1 MGKILKFIA
10 IGVVGL
16 LVVGFLTY
24 QYSDSAKKLVQ
35 LQALDTVHDL
45 ATSRMKKQAE
55 NGSTSVAAE
64 FINFPIEATEVA
76 KGVIRVTGIGNIYMV
91 PTDAGNVLFDTGL
104 VMQVPKQIA
113 AMKAAVPNNK
123 LTHIVLSH
131 SHADHIGGVKYW
143 KEDGVEIIAHDQF
156 TEEQRYLKA
165 LEPYL
170 HGRNR
175 LLFPFMPEEPP
186 TADMIAYGGITPTL
200 TIKEGDSYRL
210 ELGGKVMDIYAMAGA
225 EGADNMV
232 MWLPEQKVLLSG
244 DFFGPMFPQ
253 FPNVF
258 TMRGEKIRKPAEYI
272 RSLNRLI
279 DLAPEVILPGHLD
292 PVTGQEKIVAGL
304 TKMRDAVQYVHDE
317 TIAGMNSG
325 KTLYELM
332 ETITLPPELD
342 LSQAHG
348 RVSWAVKSIWEYYAT
363 WFHFDRTTEL
373 YGVDRG
379 DVMPD
384 VVALAGATALLEKAR
399 TFNTADQ
406 PVHAMHIIEI
416 LLADPMQA
424 SDPMVNQVRLE
435 TLQILLDKAVNGIE
449 NSYEI
454 YWLNAQ
460 IREAEALLAGNEN
473 SPEG

>member
-1 MGKILKFIA
+1 
-10 IGVVGL
+10 
-16 LVVGFLTY
+16 
-24 QYSDSAKKLVQ
+24 
-35 LQALDTVHDL
+35 
-45 ATSRMKKQAE
+45 
-55 NGSTSVAAE
+55 
-64 FINFPIEATEVA
+64 
-76 KGVIRVTGIGNIYMV
+76 MV
-91 PTDAGNVLFDTGL
+91 PTNEGNVLFDTGL

-113 AMKAAVPNNK
+113 AMNNAVPDNK
-123 LTHIVLSH
+123 LTHIILSH

-170 HGRNR
+170 HDRNR

-186 TADMIAYGGITPTL
+186 TAEMIAYGGITPTL
-200 TIKEGDSYRL
+200 TVNEGDSYRL
-210 ELGGKVMDIYAMAGA
+210 ELGGKVMEVYAMAGA
-225 EGADNMV
+225 EGADNLV
-232 MWLPEQKVLLSG
+232 MWLPDQKALLSG

-258 TMRGEKIRKPAEYI
+258 TMRGEKIRKPVEYI

-292 PVTGQEKIVAGL
+292 PVIGQEKIVNGL

-325 KTLYELM
+325 KTLYQLM
-332 ETITLPPELD
+332 ETISLPPELE

-379 DVMPD
+379 EVMPD
-384 VVALAGATALLEKAR
+384 VVALAGPGALLEKAR
-399 TFNTADQ
+399 IYNKADQ
-406 PVHAMHIIEI
+406 PVRAMHIVEI
-416 LLADPMQA
+416 LLDDPSQA
-424 SDPMVNQVRLE
+424 SDPSVNQVRLE
-435 TLQILLDKAVNGIE
+435 TLQLLLDKAINGIE

-460 IREAEALLAGNEN
+460 IRVTEGVINGVSN
-473 SPEG
+473 SSN

>member
-1 MGKILKFIA
+1 
-10 IGVVGL
+10 
-16 LVVGFLTY
+16 
-24 QYSDSAKKLVQ
+24 
-35 LQALDTVHDL
+35 
-45 ATSRMKKQAE
+45 
-55 NGSTSVAAE
+55 
-64 FINFPIEATEVA
+64 
-76 KGVIRVTGIGNIYMV
+76 MV
-91 PTDAGNVLFDTGL
+91 PTNEGNVLFDTGL

-113 AMKAAVPNNK
+113 AMNNAVPNNK
-123 LTHIVLSH
+123 LTHIILSH

-170 HGRNR
+170 HDRNR

-186 TADMIAYGGITPTL
+186 TAEMIAYGGITPTL
-200 TIKEGDSYRL
+200 TVNEGDSYRL
-210 ELGGKVMDIYAMAGA
+210 ELGGKVMEVYAMAGA
-225 EGADNMV
+225 EGADNLV
-232 MWLPEQKVLLSG
+232 MWLPDQKALLSG

-258 TMRGEKIRKPAEYI
+258 TMRGEKIRKPVEYI

-279 DLAPEVILPGHLD
+279 DLTPEVILPGHLD
-292 PVTGQEKIVAGL
+292 PVIGQEKILNGL

-325 KTLYELM
+325 KTLYQLM
-332 ETITLPPELD
+332 ETISLPPELE

-379 DVMPD
+379 EVMPD
-384 VVALAGATALLEKAR
+384 VVALAGPGALLEKAR
-399 TFNTADQ
+399 IYNKADQ
-406 PVHAMHIIEI
+406 PVSAMHIIEI
-416 LLADPMQA
+416 LLDDPSQA
-424 SDPMVNQVRLE
+424 SDPSVNQVRLE
-435 TLQILLDKAVNGIE
+435 TLQLLLDKAINGIE

-460 IREAEALLAGNEN
+460 IRVTEGVINGVSN
-473 SPEG
+473 SSN

>member
-1 MGKILKFIA
+1 
-10 IGVVGL
+10 
-16 LVVGFLTY
+16 
-24 QYSDSAKKLVQ
+24 
-35 LQALDTVHDL
+35 
-45 ATSRMKKQAE
+45 
-55 NGSTSVAAE
+55 
-64 FINFPIEATEVA
+64 
-76 KGVIRVTGIGNIYMV
+76 
-91 PTDAGNVLFDTGL
+91 
-104 VMQVPKQIA
+104 MQVPKQIA
-113 AMKAAVPNNK
+113 AMNEVVPDNK
-123 LTHIVLSH
+123 LSHIILSH

-143 KEDGVEIIAHDQF
+143 REEGVEIIAHDQF

-170 HGRNR
+170 HNRNR
-175 LLFPFMPEEPP
+175 LLFPFMPEKPP
-186 TADMIAYGGITPTL
+186 TAEMIAYGGITPTL
-200 TIKEGDSYRL
+200 TVKEGDSYRL
-210 ELGGKVMDIYAMAGA
+210 ELGGKVLEIYAMAGA
-225 EGADNMV
+225 EGADNVV

-258 TMRGEKIRKPAEYI
+258 TMRGEKIRKPMEYI
-272 RSLNRLI
+272 KSLNRLI
-279 DLAPEVILPGHLD
+279 ELAPEVILPGHLD
-292 PVTGQEKIVAGL
+292 PVRGEEKIVAGL

-325 KTLYELM
+325 KTLYQLM
-332 ETITLPPELD
+332 ETISLPPELE

-384 VVALAGATALLEKAR
+384 VVALAGVDALLDKAR
-399 TFNTADQ
+399 SFNKAGR
-406 PVHAMHIIEI
+406 PVHSMHIIEI
-416 LLADPMQA
+416 LLADPTQA
-424 SDPMVNQVRLE
+424 SDPSVNKVRLE
-435 TLQILLDKAVNGIE
+435 ALQLLLDEAINGIE

-460 IREAEALLAGNEN
+460 IRLAQGAIAEEGEA
-473 SPEG
+473 P

>member
-1 MGKILKFIA
+1 MGNYLKYLVIGLVGLVV
-10 IGVVGL
+10 IGV
-16 LVVGFLTY
+16 FTY
-24 QYSDSAKKLVQ
+24 QYSDSAKKQVQ
-35 LQALDTVHDL
+35 LQALDAVHDL
-45 ATSRMKKQAE
+45 ATNRMKKQAE

-64 FINFPIEATEVA
+64 FINFPIEATEVVD
-76 KGVIRVTGIGNIYMV
+76 GIIRVTGIGNIYMV
-91 PTDAGNVLFDTGL
+91 PTNEGNVLFDTGL

-113 AMKAAVPNNK
+113 AMNNAVPDNK
-123 LTHIVLSH
+123 LTHIILSH

-170 HGRNR
+170 HDRNR

-186 TADMIAYGGITPTL
+186 TAEMIAYGGITPTL
-200 TIKEGDSYRL
+200 TVNEGDSYRL
-210 ELGGKVMDIYAMAGA
+210 ELGGKVMEVYAMAGA
-225 EGADNMV
+225 EGADNLV
-232 MWLPEQKVLLSG
+232 MWLPDQKALLSG

-258 TMRGEKIRKPAEYI
+258 TMRGEKIRKPVEYI

-317 TIAGMNSG
+317 TIAGMNGG
-325 KTLYELM
+325 KTIYQLM
-332 ETITLPPELD
+332 ETISLPPELE

-379 DVMPD
+379 EVMPD
-384 VVALAGATALLEKAR
+384 VVALAGPGALIEKAR
-399 TFNTADQ
+399 IYNKADQ
-406 PVHAMHIIEI
+406 PVRAMHIVEI
-416 LLADPMQA
+416 LLDDPSQA
-424 SDPMVNQVRLE
+424 SDPSVNQVRLE
-435 TLQILLDKAVNGIE
+435 TLQLLLDKAINGIE

-460 IREAEALLAGNEN
+460 IRVAEGVINGVSN
-473 SPEG
+473 SSN

>member
-1 MGKILKFIA
+1 
-10 IGVVGL
+10 
-16 LVVGFLTY
+16 
-24 QYSDSAKKLVQ
+24 
-35 LQALDTVHDL
+35 
-45 ATSRMKKQAE
+45 
-55 NGSTSVAAE
+55 VAAE
-64 FINFPIEATEVA
+64 FINFPIEATEVVD
-76 KGVIRVTGIGNIYMV
+76 GIIRVTGIGNIYMV
-91 PTDAGNVLFDTGL
+91 PTNEGNVLFDTGL

-113 AMKAAVPNNK
+113 AMNNAVPDNK
-123 LTHIVLSH
+123 LTHIILSH

-170 HGRNR
+170 HDRNR

-186 TADMIAYGGITPTL
+186 TAEMIAYGGITPTL
-200 TIKEGDSYRL
+200 TVNEGDSYRL
-210 ELGGKVMDIYAMAGA
+210 ELGGKVMEVYAMAGA
-225 EGADNMV
+225 EGADNLV
-232 MWLPEQKVLLSG
+232 MWLPDQKALLSG

-258 TMRGEKIRKPAEYI
+258 TMRGEKIRKPVEYI

-292 PVTGQEKIVAGL
+292 PVIGQEKILNGL

-325 KTLYELM
+325 KTLYQLM
-332 ETITLPPELD
+332 ETISLPPELE

-379 DVMPD
+379 EVMPD
-384 VVALAGATALLEKAR
+384 VVALAGPGALLEKAR
-399 TFNTADQ
+399 IYNKADQ
-406 PVHAMHIIEI
+406 PVRAMHIVEI
-416 LLADPMQA
+416 LLADPSQA
-424 SDPMVNQVRLE
+424 SDPSVNQVRLE
-435 TLQILLDKAVNGIE
+435 TLQLLLDKAINGIE

-460 IREAEALLAGNEN
+460 IRVTEGVINGVSN
-473 SPEG
+473 SSN

>member
-1 MGKILKFIA
+1 MGNYLKYLVIGLVGLVV
-10 IGVVGL
+10 IGV
-16 LVVGFLTY
+16 FTY
-24 QYSDSAKKLVQ
+24 QHSDSAKKQVQ
-35 LQALDTVHDL
+35 LQALDAVHDL
-45 ATSRMKKQAE
+45 ATNRMKKQPE

-64 FINFPIEATEVA
+64 FINLPIEATEVVD
-76 KGVIRVTGIGNIYMV
+76 GIIRVTGIGNIYMV
-91 PTDAGNVLFDTGL
+91 PTNEGNVLFDTGL

-113 AMKAAVPNNK
+113 AMNNAVPNNK
-123 LTHIVLSH
+123 LTHIILSH

-170 HGRNR
+170 HDRNR

-186 TADMIAYGGITPTL
+186 TSEMIAYGGITPTL
-200 TIKEGDSYRL
+200 TVNEGDSYRL
-210 ELGGKVMDIYAMAGA
+210 ELGGKVMEVYAMAGA
-225 EGADNMV
+225 EGADNLV
-232 MWLPEQKVLLSG
+232 MWLPDQKALLSG

-258 TMRGEKIRKPAEYI
+258 TMRGEKIRKPVEYI

-279 DLAPEVILPGHLD
+279 DLAPEVVLPGHLD
-292 PVTGQEKIVAGL
+292 PVIGQEKIVNGL
-304 TKMRDAVQYVHDE
+304 TKMRDAVKYVHDE
-317 TIAGMNSG
+317 TIAGMNNG
-325 KTLYELM
+325 KTLYQLM
-332 ETITLPPELD
+332 ETISLPPELE

-348 RVSWAVKSIWEYYAT
+348 RVSWAIKSIWEYYAT

-379 DVMPD
+379 EVMPD
-384 VVALAGATALLEKAR
+384 VVALAGPRALLEKAKIY
-399 TFNTADQ
+399 NKADQ
-406 PVHAMHIIEI
+406 PVRAMHIVEI
-416 LLADPMQA
+416 LLDDPSQA
-424 SDPMVNQVRLE
+424 SDPSVNQVRLE
-435 TLQILLDKAVNGIE
+435 TLQLLLDKAINGIE

-460 IREAEALLAGNEN
+460 IRLAEGVINEVSN
-473 SPEG
+473 SSN

>member
-1 MGKILKFIA
+1 M
-10 IGVVGL
+10 
-16 LVVGFLTY
+16 
-24 QYSDSAKKLVQ
+24 
-35 LQALDTVHDL
+35 
-45 ATSRMKKQAE
+45 
-55 NGSTSVAAE
+55 N
-64 FINFPIEATEVA
+64 N
-76 KGVIRVTGIGNIYMV
+76 
-91 PTDAGNVLFDTGL
+91 
-104 VMQVPKQIA
+104 
-113 AMKAAVPNNK
+113 AVPDNK
-123 LTHIVLSH
+123 LTHIILSH

-170 HGRNR
+170 HDRNR

-186 TADMIAYGGITPTL
+186 TAEMIAYGGITPTL
-200 TIKEGDSYRL
+200 TVNEGDSYRL
-210 ELGGKVMDIYAMAGA
+210 ELGGKVMEVYAMAGA
-225 EGADNMV
+225 EGADNLV
-232 MWLPEQKVLLSG
+232 MWLPDQKALLSG

-258 TMRGEKIRKPAEYI
+258 TMRGEKIRKPVEYI

-279 DLAPEVILPGHLD
+279 DLTPEVILPGHLD
-292 PVTGQEKIVAGL
+292 PVIGQEKILNGL

-325 KTLYELM
+325 KTLYQLM
-332 ETITLPPELD
+332 ETISLPPELE

-379 DVMPD
+379 EVMPD
-384 VVALAGATALLEKAR
+384 VVALAGPGALLEKAR
-399 TFNTADQ
+399 IYNKADQ
-406 PVHAMHIIEI
+406 PVRAMHIVEI
-416 LLADPMQA
+416 LLDDPSQA
-424 SDPMVNQVRLE
+424 SDPSVNQVRLE
-435 TLQILLDKAVNGIE
+435 TLQLLLDKAINGIE

-460 IREAEALLAGNEN
+460 IRVTEGVINGVSN
-473 SPEG
+473 SSN

>member
-1 MGKILKFIA
+1 MGNFIKYLIFGV
-10 IGVVGL
+10 IG
-16 LVVGFLTY
+16 LVVIGILTY
-24 QYSDSAKKLVQ
+24 QYSDSAKKQVQ

-45 ATSRMKKQAE
+45 ATNRMKKQAE

-64 FINFPIEATEVA
+64 FINLPIEATEVA
-76 KGVIRVTGIGNIYMV
+76 DGVFRVTGIGNIYMV
-91 PTDAGNVLFDTGL
+91 TTVAGNVLFDTGL

-113 AMKAAVPNNK
+113 AMNEVVPDNK
-123 LTHIVLSH
+123 LSHIILSH

-143 KEDGVEIIAHDQF
+143 REEGVEIIAHDQF

-170 HGRNR
+170 HNRNR
-175 LLFPFMPEEPP
+175 LLFPFMPEKPP
-186 TADMIAYGGITPTL
+186 TAEMIAYGGITPTL
-200 TIKEGDSYRL
+200 TVKEGDSYRL
-210 ELGGKVMDIYAMAGA
+210 ELGGKVLEIYAMAGA
-225 EGADNMV
+225 EGADNVV

-258 TMRGEKIRKPAEYI
+258 TMRGEKIRKPMEYI
-272 RSLNRLI
+272 KSLNRLI
-279 DLAPEVILPGHLD
+279 ELAPEVILPGHLD
-292 PVTGQEKIVAGL
+292 PVRGEEKIVAGL

-325 KTLYELM
+325 KTLYQLM
-332 ETITLPPELD
+332 ETISLPPELE

-384 VVALAGATALLEKAR
+384 VVALAGVDALLDKAR
-399 TFNTADQ
+399 SFNKAGQ

-416 LLADPMQA
+416 LLADPTQA
-424 SDPMVNQVRLE
+424 SDPSVNKVRLE
-435 TLQILLDKAVNGIE
+435 ALQLLLDEAINGIE

-460 IREAEALLAGNEN
+460 IRLAEGAIAEEGEA
-473 SPEG
+473 P

>member
-1 MGKILKFIA
+1 
-10 IGVVGL
+10 
-16 LVVGFLTY
+16 
-24 QYSDSAKKLVQ
+24 
-35 LQALDTVHDL
+35 
-45 ATSRMKKQAE
+45 
-55 NGSTSVAAE
+55 
-64 FINFPIEATEVA
+64 
-76 KGVIRVTGIGNIYMV
+76 MV
-91 PTDAGNVLFDTGL
+91 PTNEGNVLFDTGL

-113 AMKAAVPNNK
+113 AMNNAVPDNK
-123 LTHIVLSH
+123 LTHIILSH

-170 HGRNR
+170 HDRNR

-186 TADMIAYGGITPTL
+186 TAEMIAYGGITPTL
-200 TIKEGDSYRL
+200 TVNEGDSYRL
-210 ELGGKVMDIYAMAGA
+210 ELGGKVMEVYAMAGA
-225 EGADNMV
+225 EGADNLV
-232 MWLPEQKVLLSG
+232 MWLPDQKALLSG

-258 TMRGEKIRKPAEYI
+258 TMRGEKIRKPVEYI

-292 PVTGQEKIVAGL
+292 PVIGQEKIVNGL

-325 KTLYELM
+325 KTLYQLM
-332 ETITLPPELD
+332 ETISLPPELE

-379 DVMPD
+379 EVMPD
-384 VVALAGATALLEKAR
+384 VVALAGPGALQEKAR
-399 TFNTADQ
+399 LYNKADQ
-406 PVHAMHIIEI
+406 PVRAMHIVEI
-416 LLADPMQA
+416 LLDDPSQA
-424 SDPMVNQVRLE
+424 SDPSVNQVRLE
-435 TLQILLDKAVNGIE
+435 TLQLLLDKAINGIE

-460 IREAEALLAGNEN
+460 IRVAEGVINGVSN
-473 SPEG
+473 SSN